1 MAVRNVSTMAQ
12 FIEAFRS
19 VVTDDTIEILSDL
32 NFDDVYNDFTSTVNM
47 GGGVRANNVTING
60 NNHAIYNFSTGSIT
74 GTSVNLF
81 SCGSSTVTMNN
92 LSFLNCNCGSTVV
105 RLFSVSSSGSLL
117 INNAVIQGRFKNN
130 FFGNSIIIRDSM
142 ITLDHCSGK
151 TLTTGTAT
159 TSAKWQNCW
168 FRLNK
173 CQYAYNSGAWGY
185 NIDSC
190 YMEGNLSVTS
200 APTSYT
206 ILGNVNDSCINLD
219 MYIENPLPDSII
231 SSSSGASG
239 QSPNIINISKIIS
252 PNPMTEQD
260 STTWVK
266 CVTDEHMKDAEYLAN
281 IGFNIVP

>member
-12 FIEAFRS
+12 FIEAFRN
-19 VVTDDTIEILSDL
+19 VVSDDTIEILADL

-47 GGGVRANNVTING
+47 GGGTRATNVTING

-74 GTSVNLF
+74 GTTVNLF

-130 FFGNSIIIRDSM
+130 FFGNNITIRDSM
-142 ITLDHCSGK
+142 ITLDRCSGK
-151 TLTTGTAT
+151 TLSTGTAP
-159 TSAKWQNCW
+159 TSAKWENCW

-173 CQYAYNSGAWGY
+173 CQYAYSSGAWGH

-190 YMEGNLSVTS
+190 YMEGNLNVTS
-200 APTSYT
+200 VPTSYT
-206 ILGNVNDSCINLD
+206 ILNNVNDSCINLD
-219 MYIENPLPDSII
+219 MYIDTPLPDSII
-231 SSSSGASG
+231 SSSAGSSG
-239 QSPNIINISKIIS
+239 QSPNIINISKIVS
-252 PNPMTEQD
+252 PNPLTEND

-266 CVTDEHMKDAEYLAN
+266 CVTDEHMKNAEYLAN

>member
-1 MAVRNVSTMAQ
+1 MAVRNVSTMVQ

-19 VVTDDTIEILSDL
+19 VVTDDTIEVLNDL

-47 GGGVRANNVTING
+47 GGGTRATNVTING
-60 NNHAIYNFSTGSIT
+60 NNHVIYNFSTGSIT

-105 RLFSVSSSGSLL
+105 HLFSVSSSGRLL

-130 FFGNSIIIRDSM
+130 FFGNNITIRDSM

-151 TLTTGTAT
+151 TLTTGTAN
-159 TSAKWQNCW
+159 TSATWQRCW
-168 FRLNK
+168 FRLNR
-173 CQYAYNSGAWGY
+173 CQYAYSSGAWGQ

-200 APTSYT
+200 APNSYT

-219 MYIENPLPDSII
+219 MYIENPLPNSII

-252 PNPMTEQD
+252 PHPMTEQD

-266 CVTDEHMKDAEYLAN
+266 CVTDEHMKNAEYLADV
-281 IGFNIVP
+281 GFNIVP